1 MNLELRAIKQSE
13 ELKTADGYNKH
24 IHCDGSREHV
34 LSYSSK
40 GIHCSQNNCVVNRN
54 NQENI
59 SDWIFIKR

>member
-1 MNLELRAIKQSE
+1 LNLEHMANKQGE
-13 ELKTADGYNKH
+13 NLKTADGHDKH

-40 GIHCSQNNCVVNRN
+40 GIHCSHKRCVVNRN
-54 NQENI
+54 NQENL